1 MSTIANILMVKGPD
15 VIVAGPNSTVM
26 DAARLMAEANVG
38 SVIVKDGD
46 ELLGIFTERD
56 LLRRVVVRGKS
67 PDATPLSDVMSA
79 PLKTCGLE
87 DSVQDVVDC
96 LTREHIR
103 HLAVVE
109 DGALVGAIS
118 LRDVMAA
125 QLRDMNQ
132 KIRDIEERTAD

>member
-56 LLRRVVVRGKS
+56 LLRRVVVRGKA